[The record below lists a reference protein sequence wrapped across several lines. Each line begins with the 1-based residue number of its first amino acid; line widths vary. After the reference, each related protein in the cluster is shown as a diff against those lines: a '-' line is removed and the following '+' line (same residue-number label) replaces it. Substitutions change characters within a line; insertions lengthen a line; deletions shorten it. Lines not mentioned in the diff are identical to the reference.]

1 MKVRNFALGSL
12 LAGALAIAGSGAASA
27 NMTWCVSDPPIQIVT
42 PGGHTMV
49 VNNLVYLPPQALHL
63 KNRITD
69 DATAVSN
76 GHGGTLVTVHVHV
89 PSSAGRAHVVSSA
102 NRFQVSTQQDGEATI
117 TLYLDVPLT

>member
-12 LAGALAIAGSGAASA
+12 LAGALAIAGSGGASA